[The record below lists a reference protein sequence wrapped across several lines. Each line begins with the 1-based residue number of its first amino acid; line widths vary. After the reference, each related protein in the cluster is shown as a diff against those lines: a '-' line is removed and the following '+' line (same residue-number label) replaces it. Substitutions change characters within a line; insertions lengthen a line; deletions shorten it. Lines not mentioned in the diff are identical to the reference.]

1 MGSEKTSEN
10 TFNDI
15 PIVELRPGMY
25 VVSISTD
32 NQKLSMKSEGYIL
45 NDEGVSKLVKS
56 GVKRVCVDPSK
67 EKKTDQIDKVMLEPS
82 SETPPKNQQKDKTQ
96 VSLEQEMKQASTLY
110 QNAKVLQQ
118 KMLASITEGKVID
131 VEAVQESTN
140 AMVDSIF
147 RNQDALSCM
156 SRLRIKD
163 EYLVEHSL
171 NVCILMTIFAKHL
184 GFDKPSIEELAL
196 GAFLHDIGKVLVPD
210 EILNKP
216 GKFTQVEYKMM
227 QDHVLLGLRVLEET
241 PEISDIAISMVREH
255 HERIDGTG
263 YPHELEGDEISEYGL
278 MIAIVDSYDAMTAER
293 VYRSGMHPITAFKNL
308 IKESPTYYD
317 EALVEQF
324 IQCLGVYPVGTLVCL
339 NSGKIG
345 LISKLNKSKPLNP
358 YVRIFYNA
366 RLKQAIAM
374 EEIDLSESKYKD
386 QIDRCIKPEEF
397 SLNLVG
403 FFKATFID

>member
-1 MGSEKTSEN
+1 MKTKLNS
-10 TFNDI
+10 FDDI
-15 PIVELRPGMY
+15 AIGELKPGMY

-32 NQKLSMKSEGYIL
+32 NDKLSVKSEGYIL
-45 NDEGVSKLVKS
+45 NDEGVNKLVRS
-56 GVKRVCVDPSK
+56 GIKRVCVDPAK
-67 EKKTDQIDKVMLEPS
+67 EKKTERIDKVLPELS
-82 SETPPKNQQKDKTQ
+82 SEALLKEKSQEKPKT
-96 VSLEQEMKQASTLY
+96 SLDQEMNQASKLY
-110 QNAKVLQQ
+110 KNAKALQH
-118 KMLASITEGKVID
+118 KMLAAITEGKVID
-131 VEAVQESTN
+131 VEGVQESTN

-184 GFDKPSIEELAL
+184 GFDKPTIEQLSL

-216 GKFTQVEYKMM
+216 GKFSRVEYEVM
-227 QDHVLLGLRVLEET
+227 QEHVQLGLRVLEET
-241 PEISDIAISMVREH
+241 PEISDIAISMVAEH

-263 YPHELEGDEISEYGL
+263 YPHELLGYEISEYGL

-293 VYRSGMHPITAFKNL
+293 VYKSAMHPITAFKHL
-308 IKESPTYYD
+308 IKESPDYYD
-317 EALVEQF
+317 KALVEQF
-324 IQCLGVYPVGTLVCL
+324 IQCLGVYPVGTLVRL
-339 NSGKIG
+339 SSGKIG

-358 YVRIFYNA
+358 CVRVFYNA
-366 RLKQAIAM
+366 RLKQTVAM
-374 EEIDLSESKYKD
+374 EEIDLSLSKYQD

-403 FFKATFID
+403 FFKASFID

>member
-1 MGSEKTSEN
+1 MGTKHKTSSN
-10 TFNDI
+10 AFNDI
-15 PIVELRPGMY
+15 PIDELKPGMY

-32 NQKLSMKSEGYIL
+32 NKKLSIKSEGYIL
-45 NDEGVSKLVKS
+45 NDEGVNKLVKS
-56 GVKRVCVDPSK
+56 GVKRVCVDPVK
-67 EKKTDQIDKVMLEPS
+67 EKKTEQIDKVLPELSSDKPKDEP
-82 SETPPKNQQKDKTQ
+82 K
-96 VSLEQEMKQASTLY
+96 VSLEQEMKQANKLY
-110 QNAKVLQQ
+110 KNAKALQH
-118 KMLASITEGKVID
+118 KMLASIIEGKVID
-131 VEAVQESTN
+131 VEEVQEITN

-171 NVCILMTIFAKHL
+171 NVSILMTIFAKHL
-184 GFDKPSIEELAL
+184 GFDKSTIEELAL

-216 GKFTQVEYKMM
+216 GKFTRVEYEVM
-227 QDHVLLGLRVLEET
+227 QEHVLLGLRVLEET
-241 PEISDIAISMVREH
+241 PEISEIAISMVREH

-278 MIAIVDSYDAMTAER
+278 MIAIIDSYDAMTAER
-293 VYRSGMHPITAFKNL
+293 VYKQGMHPITAFKNL
-308 IKESPTYYD
+308 IMESPACYD

-345 LISKLNKSKPLNP
+345 LISRLNKSKPLNP
-358 YVRIFYNA
+358 CVRIFYNA
-366 RLKQAIAM
+366 RLKQAVAM
-374 EEIDLSESKYKD
+374 EEIDLSKSKYKD

-403 FFKATFID
+403 FFKAAFID